1 MKRIALVFT
10 ALVFGLTMFAA
21 TASAKRRGC
30 KARYTLGSKTT
41 PFYSLGNVGGFF
53 RNKKKLCLNRATS
66 YAPRYVKSLF
76 TKSTALCGKKYTVY
90 IDTEVDGKKNSRDGR
105 VTVANGGYTC
115 KYSCVCPTGGK
126 LSGRYCLRAYR
137 VKASS
142 CKLPAG
148 VRVYAP
154 YSIIGGYLYTTVV
167 RRIGAK
173 CGWKIY

>member
-21 TASAKRRGC
+21 TASAKKRSC

-41 PFYSLGNVGGFF
+41 PFYYLGKVGGFF
-53 RNKKKLCLNRATS
+53 KNKKKACLRLATARAGV
-66 YAPRYVKSLF
+66 YAKRLF
-76 TKSTALCGKKYTVY
+76 TKSTALCGKRYTVY

-105 VTVANGGYTC
+105 VTVVNGGYTC
-115 KYSCVCPTGGK
+115 KFVCACPRGWK

-154 YSIIGGYLYTTVV
+154 YSIVGGYLYRTVV

-173 CGWKIY
+173 CGWRIY